1 MLLST
6 FVSFL
11 RLMWPFIKESILEG
25 GTFKEWVGRN
35 KLNCIWLG
43 LLATMLVIVFSLTD
57 SVIYLRSKQAAAAQ
71 AVEVAKVKHT
81 ELRER
86 YLLLEASLKLEREKN
101 TTLQNQVIELTLENT
116 TQGETLDRYET
127 WMDKCGINYNYTG
140 SGSPQCKVVTRNT
153 YRPPR
158 RPNNPPKDTRPKE
171 PPIAVPEEEKQQKRK
186 TFGQRLREI
195 FGSGD
200 KSTNAGQ

>member
-1 MLLST
+1 MLLPT

-43 LLATMLVIVFSLTD
+43 LLATMLIIVFSLTD
-57 SVIYLRSKQAAAAQ
+57 SVIYLRNKEATTAHAAEMHR
-71 AVEVAKVKHT
+71 VRHT

-101 TTLQNQVIELTLENT
+101 TTLQNQVAELTLENT
-116 TQGETLDRYET
+116 HQGETLDRYEN
-127 WMDKCGINYNYTG
+127 WMSRCGINFNYTG
-140 SGSPQCKVVTRNT
+140 TGAPQCKVTTRTVT
-153 YRPPR
+153 RPPR
-158 RPNNPPKDTRPKE
+158 RTPPPRDTKPAE
-171 PPIAVPEEEKQQKRK
+171 PPIAVPEEERKQQRK

-195 FGSGD
+195 FGSGE
-200 KSTNAGQ
+200 KPSNAGE